1 MLGFATIGQAP
12 RNDILASMLGA
23 YGTEVLQ
30 AGALDGLDGDA
41 FHTLRPQPGEPV
53 LVSRLANGEQ
63 VWLSKPRVGP
73 YLQDAVDRLA
83 AHGAQVICV
92 LCTGAFPGLR
102 SSAQLVFPD
111 QLLSAVVDVLA
122 PCGRLGVLM
131 PDADQEDMLRSKW
144 QRQGRELTF
153 ASVSPYRDGEPAFHT
168 AAAALAAAGAQ
179 LIVMDCMGYTREMQ
193 AWVAASSP
201 PPALLS
207 NALVGSILRETVN
220 LPVGL
225 NEPRSAQEFDG
236 VDGF

>member
-23 YGTEVLQ
+23 YGPEVLQ
-30 AGALDGLDGDA
+30 AGALDGLNGDA
-41 FHTLRPQPGEPV
+41 LHSLRPQPGEQV

-73 YLQDAVDRLA
+73 YLQIAVDRLA
-83 AHGAQVICV
+83 AQGAQVTCV

-111 QLLSAVVDVLA
+111 QLLGAVVDVLA

-131 PDADQEDMLRSKW
+131 PDAGQEDMLRSKW
-144 QRQGRELTF
+144 QRHNRELTL
-153 ASVSPYRDGEPAFHT
+153 ASASPYRDGESAFRT
-168 AAAALAAAGAQ
+168 AAAALAGAGAR

-193 AWVAASSP
+193 AWVAASSAAP
-201 PPALLS
+201 VVLS

-220 LPVGL
+220 LPVRL
-225 NEPRSAQEFDG
+225 DEPRLAQEFDG